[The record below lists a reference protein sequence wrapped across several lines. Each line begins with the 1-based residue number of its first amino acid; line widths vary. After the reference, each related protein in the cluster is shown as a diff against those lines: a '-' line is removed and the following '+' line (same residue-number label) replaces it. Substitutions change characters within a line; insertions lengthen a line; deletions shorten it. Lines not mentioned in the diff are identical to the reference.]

1 MHLLQ
6 DKVAIISGAGH
17 PKGIGKA
24 TAALFLT
31 HGARLALLDIDQA
44 AVEQTARELDPSG
57 QRVRAWA
64 CDISSRDQCFAVVQQ
79 VAEWTGQQVDVLVNN
94 AGLTQKNPFLNI
106 SEADLDKILSVNLKG
121 TFYLSQAVAPLMAQR
136 QAGAIVCISS
146 MSAQQGGGVFGG
158 SHYCAAKSGVLGLA
172 RAMAREL
179 GPMGIRVNS
188 ITPGLITTD
197 FSRTGRSDEAKD
209 EQVKDCPLQRAGRPH
224 EIAGG
229 CLFLASELSSYMTG
243 EILNINGGAYMN

>member
-1 MHLLQ
+1 MQLLS

-24 TAALFLT
+24 TARLFLE
-31 HGARLALLDIDQA
+31 HGARVAILDIDQA
-44 AVEQTARELDPSG
+44 AVNATAQELDPSG
-57 QRVRAWA
+57 QQLQAFA
-64 CDISSRDQCFAVVQQ
+64 CDIANREQCLDVVQKISQ
-79 VAEWTGQQVDVLVNN
+79 WSQQKIDILVNN

-106 SEADLDKILSVNLKG
+106 SEEDLDRIVNVNLKG
-121 TFYLSQAVAPLMAQR
+121 TFYLSQAVAPLMAR
-136 QAGAIVCISS
+136 GASGSIICISS

-158 SHYCAAKSGVLGLA
+158 AHYCAAKSGVLGLA
-172 RAMAREL
+172 RSMAKEL
-179 GPMGIRVNS
+179 GPRGIRVNS

-197 FSRTGRSDEAKD
+197 FSRTGRSDEDKD
-209 EQVKDCPLQRAGRPH
+209 AQLKDCPLQRAGRPH

-229 CLFLASELSSYMTG
+229 CLFLASSLSSYMTG